1 MSIIINRWIIK
12 KLILSIFAAE
22 MPKDTLVNKD
32 SSAVIFTDTV
42 KTEHI
47 FKNHQLVKINK
58 EPIGQQVNDDV
69 WTATLLTLVFIF
81 LVIFRVTSE
90 KKYTLILKSF
100 FSFSSSRQLL
110 REDYRINKGTSILLI
125 IIFLICFAF
134 FLLKINY
141 FYNYYT
147 IENSLS
153 FFFIILLILL
163 ITYAF
168 KFMSLISL
176 SSLFNSKEMVEEYI
190 NHVFFSIKAMGVFIF
205 PLLVLLEFSK
215 LNPLPIIISGL
226 LICLFFYSIRVS
238 RGIILLMNN
247 KLISFSHIFLYFCTL
262 EILPLIVMIKIM
274 MSGFQVTE

>member
-1 MSIIINRWIIK
+1 
-12 KLILSIFAAE
+12 
-22 MPKDTLVNKD
+22 MPKDTLINKD
-32 SSAVIFTDTV
+32 SSLILLAKDVTIEHFFT
-42 KTEHI
+42 
-47 FKNHQLVKINK
+47 NHQLIKKNK
-58 EPIGQQVNDDV
+58 EPIGQQINDDV

-90 KKYTLILKSF
+90 KKYNLILKSF

-125 IIFLICFAF
+125 LIFLISFAF

-141 FYNYYT
+141 FYNYYSV
-147 IENSLS
+147 ENSLS
-153 FFFIILLILL
+153 FFFVILLILL

-176 SSLFNSKEMVEEYI
+176 SSLFNSREMVEEYI
-190 NHVFFSIKAMGVFIF
+190 NHIFFSIKAIGVFIF

-215 LNPLPIIISGL
+215 LNPLPLVVFGL
-226 LICLFFYSIRVS
+226 LICLLFYSIRVS

-247 KLISFSHIFLYFCTL
+247 KLISFSHIFLYFCAL
-262 EILPLIVMIKIM
+262 EILPLIVIIKIM

>member
-1 MSIIINRWIIK
+1 
-12 KLILSIFAAE
+12 
-22 MPKDTLVNKD
+22 MPKDTLINKD
-32 SSAVIFTDTV
+32 SSLILLAKDV
-42 KTEHI
+42 KIEHV
-47 FKNHQLVKINK
+47 FANHQLIKKNK
-58 EPIGQQVNDDV
+58 EPIGQQINDDV

-90 KKYTLILKSF
+90 KKYNLILKSF

-125 IIFLICFAF
+125 LIFLISFAF

-141 FYNYYT
+141 FYNYYSV
-147 IENSLS
+147 ENSLS
-153 FFFIILLILL
+153 FFFVILLILL

-176 SSLFNSKEMVEEYI
+176 SSLFNSREMVEEYI
-190 NHVFFSIKAMGVFIF
+190 NHIFFSIKAIGVFIF
-205 PLLVLLEFSK
+205 PLLILLEFSK
-215 LNPLPIIISGL
+215 LNPLPLVVFGL
-226 LICLFFYSIRVS
+226 LICLLFYSIRVS

-247 KLISFSHIFLYFCTL
+247 KLISFSHIFLYFCAL
-262 EILPLIVMIKIM
+262 EILPLIVIIKIM